1 MNTFLST
8 SASPTIA
15 IDFAKQYKQT
25 NDLKQIIYQFNI
37 NTLLQNTAPYAD
49 ISSFSAYQSEKELL
63 IAAGSIFKIEEVHYD
78 EDKEVW
84 FAELSLCQKDDFELK
99 IIMDRVKEDIGDGL
113 IGLGYLL
120 ARQRKLDKGRQYFQQ
135 LINESSGN
143 VLKIREVLM
152 KIPIVAVVRAI
163 ADMVN
168 QYFYFDAAQCYQGLG
183 SIAFYEESYD
193 DALAY
198 YQQALKL
205 IEKNNSDDKN
215 SIASINR
222 CIAEVYLWMNELD
235 LAYDHANEAKS
246 LLSDNTLEMARVYSI
261 IGHIYRQR
269 KEPYFAHDYYEKV
282 LDIRISLLPEN
293 HSDIGIAYNN
303 IGAFYSDIGEYE
315 LALEHFLN
323 SLSIKEKTLPRD
335 HADVQETESNIRVL
349 QQILDADDEQ
359 VSDGD
364 Q

>member
-1 MNTFLST
+1 
-8 SASPTIA
+8 
-15 IDFAKQYKQT
+15 
-25 NDLKQIIYQFNI
+25 
-37 NTLLQNTAPYAD
+37 
-49 ISSFSAYQSEKELL
+49 
-63 IAAGSIFKIEEVHYD
+63 
-78 EDKEVW
+78 
-84 FAELSLCQKDDFELK
+84 
-99 IIMDRVKEDIGDGL
+99 VKEDIGDGL

-135 LINESSGN
+135 LINESS
-143 VLKIREVLM
+143 IS
-152 KIPIVAVVRAI
+152 
-163 ADMVN
+163 
-168 QYFYFDAAQCYQGLG
+168 YFDAAQCYQGLG

>member
-168 QYFYFDAAQCYQGLG
+168 QYL
-183 SIAFYEESYD
+183 
-193 DALAY
+193 
-198 YQQALKL
+198 
-205 IEKNNSDDKN
+205 
-215 SIASINR
+215 
-222 CIAEVYLWMNELD
+222 
-235 LAYDHANEAKS
+235 
-246 LLSDNTLEMARVYSI
+246 
-261 IGHIYRQR
+261 
-269 KEPYFAHDYYEKV
+269 
-282 LDIRISLLPEN
+282 
-293 HSDIGIAYNN
+293 
-303 IGAFYSDIGEYE
+303 
-315 LALEHFLN
+315 
-323 SLSIKEKTLPRD
+323 
-335 HADVQETESNIRVL
+335 
-349 QQILDADDEQ
+349 
-359 VSDGD
+359 
-364 Q
+364 